1 MIDYTNALY
10 PTTTMPSYNVLVLTK
25 LPRSDSEPPPLATRT
40 PRTTLSFAHSIPLPP
55 SPSVLAD
62 KIENQTAS
70 LSTSVSTYISS
81 SRIPSTLNSLRASL
95 SSVIS
100 IELLALFIEAWGL
113 RAQVLPLRYLTTLPA
128 VPALGT
134 GELAIKIPDL
144 FALLTLGFW
153 GPVGLW
159 ALTSIGLPLA
169 GAWFVNLTD
178 GGRAYDPLSFN
189 VVKGLVAWVVYVNGG
204 VGGEST
210 GVVDRGVPGGSQGL
224 LVGAGIGVLASI
236 YEAIQKK

>member
-1 MIDYTNALY
+1 M
-10 PTTTMPSYNVLVLTK
+10 
-25 LPRSDSEPPPLATRT
+25 
-40 PRTTLSFAHSIPLPP
+40 
-55 SPSVLAD
+55 
-62 KIENQTAS
+62 
-70 LSTSVSTYISS
+70 
-81 SRIPSTLNSLRASL
+81 
-95 SSVIS
+95 
-100 IELLALFIEAWGL
+100 
-113 RAQVLPLRYLTTLPA
+113 LPLRYLTTLPA

-189 VVKGLVAWVVYVNGG
+189 VVKGLVAWVVYVNDG

-210 GVVDRGVPGGSQGL
+210 GVIDRGVPGGSQGL
-224 LVGAGIGVLASI
+224 LVGAGIGVLASV